1 MKTNTARRKLTSPI
15 SASRWLVYATAGAA
29 TALGGA
35 ASLEAAIEVFDPGE
49 VFNTSA
55 GGPNHSASFV
65 LGGGNTMIMNFKR
78 YGSKSFSGK
87 YSGEGV
93 ARFGLKGVGTVYIP
107 PPPGA
112 AFRGFISAG
121 GEGYVS
127 KLAFGDK
134 IAAGPFAGTVGSGH
148 RFGIL
153 AGLSQVIHS
162 EFFAPGTGYIGF
174 TFTDAGGQET
184 GWAQVTMAGT
194 PNNNYTLDAYAFGT
208 AGESLTAGE
217 VPEPGS
223 LGLLALGGAG
233 LLAWRQRRAAARVV
247 ARSADDASPVA

>member
-1 MKTNTARRKLTSPI
+1 MKTNTTRRKLTLPI
-15 SASRWLVYATAGAA
+15 STSRWLVYATAGAA
-29 TALGGA
+29 TALGCA
-35 ASLEAAIEVFDPGE
+35 PSLEAAIEVFDPGE
-49 VFNTSA
+49 VFNATA

-65 LGGGNTMIMNFKR
+65 LGGGNTMILNFKR
-78 YGSKSFSGK
+78 YGSKSYSGK
-87 YSGEGV
+87 YSGEGA
-93 ARFGLKGVGTVYIP
+93 ARFGLKGVGTFYTP
-107 PPPGA
+107 PPAGA

-121 GEGYVS
+121 GVGYVS

-134 IAAGPFAGTVGSGH
+134 IAAGPFAGTDFGGY

-184 GWAQVTMAGT
+184 GWAEVTMAGT

-208 AGESLTAGE
+208 AGESLTVGE

-233 LLAWRQRRAAARVV
+233 LLAWRQRRAAAHKATRN
-247 ARSADDASPVA
+247 ADAASPVA